1 MKEYKD
7 YFTGFVLNN
16 NNNNSPSENN
26 SPNENNRYFY
36 SNFIST
42 NIFNSNR
49 HTHYF
54 SFRPFVQNFNIE
66 AIFIVQTKASTSTI
80 NPSSNTIAFCSFIN
94 NNNNIIISDKL
105 STTEVIYQNI
115 NNKSLRGYNND
126 NSAQIWD
133 ISYNNNESRIYFL
146 LTGPGTD
153 SIYYFE
159 EDKIYNIYV
168 FYSSSEKRIPAT

>member
-54 SFRPFVQNFNIE
+54 SFRPFV
-66 AIFIVQTKASTSTI
+66 
-80 NPSSNTIAFCSFIN
+80 
-94 NNNNIIISDKL
+94 
-105 STTEVIYQNI
+105 
-115 NNKSLRGYNND
+115 
-126 NSAQIWD
+126 
-133 ISYNNNESRIYFL
+133 
-146 LTGPGTD
+146 
-153 SIYYFE
+153 
-159 EDKIYNIYV
+159 
-168 FYSSSEKRIPAT
+168 